1 MTYQK
6 FRDRQKSPA
15 KRFLLILGVVMLIV
29 YFCLGIAIIFWEN
42 IPLQMDKAWRIAF
55 AILLIAYAFFR
66 FTRLIKEQQNDEE
79 EN

>member
-29 YFCLGIAIIFWEN
+29 YFFLGVAIIFWEDF
-42 IPLQMDKAWRIAF
+42 PLQMDRTWRIDF

-66 FTRLIKEQQNDEE
+66 FTRLIKEQQNVEE
-79 EN
+79 ED